1 MANRSHLPQAWRE
14 SGLSQRAFCE
24 REGVSL
30 ATFSYWRNKELRR
43 AADSA
48 AESAPTFTEVVV
60 DPHAS
65 IPTASV
71 GAIEVTYPDGTR
83 VRIPVPSAAA
93 RPPC

>member
-30 ATFSYWRNKELRR
+30 ATFSYWRQKELLGG
-43 AADSA
+43 
-48 AESAPTFTEVVV
+48 EGAPAPAPAFTELVV
-60 DPHAS
+60 DNANGPSLA
-65 IPTASV
+65 PAV
-71 GAIEVTYPDGTR
+71 AIEVTYPDGTR
-83 VRIPVPSAAA
+83 VTIPVPSAAA